1 MGDETSLID
10 ERYHFHAPVE
20 RPDGADL
27 HKVSTRGL
35 NVYFGGKQALIDVDL
50 DVPEYEV
57 TALIGPSGCG
67 KSTFLRS
74 LNRTNEVVADART
87 VGDVRVDDVDIYQE
101 GTDLEALRRKV
112 GMVAQKPNPFPRT
125 AFENVAYGVR
135 LHGLTD
141 NRDEL
146 EAIVETS
153 LRRAGL
159 WEDIKDRL
167 KQPGTTLSGG
177 EQQRLCIARAIA
189 VQPDILLMDEPCSAL
204 DPRATARIED
214 LIDELREQFTII
226 IVTHNLQQAA
236 RISQRT
242 AFFHLGEMVEVG
254 ETERMFIQPQTE
266 RALDYITGR
275 YG

>member
-1 MGDETSLID
+1 M
-10 ERYHFHAPVE
+10 
-20 RPDGADL
+20 
-27 HKVSTRGL
+27 
-35 NVYFGGKQALIDVDL
+35 
-50 DVPEYEV
+50 
-57 TALIGPSGCG
+57 
-67 KSTFLRS
+67 
-74 LNRTNEVVADART
+74 
-87 VGDVRVDDVDIYQE
+87 
-101 GTDLEALRRKV
+101 
-112 GMVAQKPNPFPRT
+112 
-125 AFENVAYGVR
+125 
-135 LHGLTD
+135 
-141 NRDEL
+141 
-146 EAIVETS
+146 
-153 LRRAGL
+153 